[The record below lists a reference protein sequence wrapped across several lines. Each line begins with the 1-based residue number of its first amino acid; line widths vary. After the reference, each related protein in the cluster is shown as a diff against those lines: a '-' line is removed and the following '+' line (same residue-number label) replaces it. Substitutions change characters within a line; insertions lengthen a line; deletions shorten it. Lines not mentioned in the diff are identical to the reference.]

1 MAADLIFNEIA
12 QSTKQRLIAWN
23 GRSFILPYEW
33 IYLKNN
39 GFPFDIPKHKMWT
52 ALSCCIEIKD
62 LDISPLVRMLECRFS
77 FSKPTVKS
85 VVEEYAW
92 KIVMDSVSYVW
103 GG

>member
-39 GFPFDIPKHKMWT
+39 VFYIPKY
-52 ALSCCIEIKD
+52 INI
-62 LDISPLVRMLECRFS
+62 R
-77 FSKPTVKS
+77 
-85 VVEEYAW
+85 
-92 KIVMDSVSYVW
+92 
-103 GG
+103 